1 MRVRMFCIRKN
12 DIVVIISGNYKGK
25 TGRVLKIFPEKQRI
39 IVEGVNFI
47 KKHMRPSQN
56 NPKGGIVEKE
66 ASIHISNVQ
75 LIHNNEPTKIGFKNL
90 KDGKKVRYS
99 KKSGEI
105 IDSI

>member
-1 MRVRMFCIRKN
+1 MFRIRKN
-12 DIVVIISGNYKGK
+12 DVVVVISGNYKGK
-25 TGRVLKIFPEKQRI
+25 TGRVLKVFPKQQRI

-47 KKHMRPSQN
+47 KRHMRPTQN
-56 NPKGGIVEKE
+56 NPQGGIVEKE
-66 ASIHISNVQ
+66 ATIHVSNVQ
-75 LIHNNEPTKIGFKNL
+75 LIHNSETTKIGFRNL